1 MESSILFYLIGIL
14 YIAVDLTFLLYFF
27 SILNTKVNVKKLS
40 SYARISQKVTL
51 GSACFD
57 LYLARFLLLEVGKT
71 PKIETD
77 IVFKFSL

>member
-1 MESSILFYLIGIL
+1 M
-14 YIAVDLTFLLYFF
+14 
-27 SILNTKVNVKKLS
+27 KVNVKKFS
-40 SYARISQKVTL
+40 TYARISQKATL

-71 PKIETD
+71 HKIETD